1 MSNRW
6 SGHHMIDPVEI
17 ESRFSNEDSLSAM
30 DSIFTE
36 PTDEDLVQ
44 IDVIREIMCDL
55 PPREADFIELYFF
68 KHLKQTDI
76 AMIFNVSQPTVCY
89 RLQRAT
95 ARIQFIMAM
104 PDIKP
109 HELERDMRGFLSDP
123 LDVQIMVLMYE
134 TTCQSEVAK
143 RLGVSQGLV
152 RHRFIRS
159 IKRMKDNPRMETY
172 VELFTVISANL
183 NILRD
188 LTCTFTAEISGGTL

>member
-1 MSNRW
+1 MKGAGSMSNRW

-109 HELERDMRGFLSDP
+109 HELERDMRGFLC
-123 LDVQIMVLMYE
+123 
-134 TTCQSEVAK
+134 TCIS
-143 RLGVSQGLV
+143 
-152 RHRFIRS
+152 
-159 IKRMKDNPRMETY
+159 NPR
-172 VELFTVISANL
+172 V
-183 NILRD
+183 
-188 LTCTFTAEISGGTL
+188 